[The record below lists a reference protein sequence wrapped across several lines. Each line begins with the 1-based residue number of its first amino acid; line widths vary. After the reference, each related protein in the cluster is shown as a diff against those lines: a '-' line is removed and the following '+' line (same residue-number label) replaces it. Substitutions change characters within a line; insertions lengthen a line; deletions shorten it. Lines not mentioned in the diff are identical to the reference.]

1 MKTWG
6 KIVLGTGAG
15 VGILALVNKLWR
27 VKVTGDDMEVIPDL
41 KIHQLNLQGLTLRLD
56 VQLKNPTKTEL
67 KIKYPFIKLLYQNVS
82 VGSSQS
88 INKDIVIPRR
98 GEVVIDGIYVKI
110 PLLSVFTT
118 ASKLIQALLKGE
130 QIMLKVITQSSILL
144 LGNYQSF
151 TKETELPIKI

>member
-6 KIVLGTGAG
+6 KIILGTGAG

-82 VGSSQS
+82 IGSSQS

-98 GEVVIDGIYVKI
+98 GETVIDGIYVKI

-118 ASKLIQALLKGE
+118 ASKLIQSLLKGE

-151 TKETELPIKI
+151 TKETELPIKN